1 MPKEREVISFRCPVD
16 VSREIDRR
24 RAGSG
29 ISRSEFV
36 RSLLNIQMATP
47 EESPLGKRIGSIE
60 DRLGEISDQLR
71 LVTVDLAQT
80 AFWLL
85 TQTTTDR
92 RTATRKVKKF
102 LQAKRD
108 E

>member
-1 MPKEREVISFRCPVD
+1 MPKDIEVISFRCPVD
-16 VSREIDRR
+16 ISREIDRR

-36 RSLLNIQMATP
+36 RSLLNIQLTAP
-47 EESPLGKRIGSIE
+47 AESPLGKRMLSLE
-60 DRLGEISDQLR
+60 DRLGEVSDQLR
-71 LVTVDLAQT
+71 LLTVDLAQT

-85 TQTTTDR
+85 TQTALDR
-92 RTATRKVKKF
+92 GTARKKVKKF
-102 LQAKRD
+102 LQPKRD